1 VFENVVAV
9 VFQNN
14 FYSEKYQNNIIFLFL
29 KIIFNI
35 NISKYLKTPKKI
47 LF

>member
-1 VFENVVAV
+1 MFDNVVAV

-14 FYSEKYQNNIIFLFL
+14 FYSEKYQNNIFFLFL

-35 NISKYLKTPKKI
+35 NVLKHQKKI